1 MKIVLISPS
10 AIFLSSPSVL
20 PFLLRLTTQNLF
32 RMHTEPS
39 PKLTQIYS

>member
-32 RMHTEPS
+32 RMHKEPS